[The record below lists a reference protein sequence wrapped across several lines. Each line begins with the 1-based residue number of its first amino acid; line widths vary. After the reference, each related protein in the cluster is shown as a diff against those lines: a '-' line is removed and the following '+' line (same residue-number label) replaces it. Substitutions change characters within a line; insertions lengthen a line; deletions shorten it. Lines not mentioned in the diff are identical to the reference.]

1 MKVVT
6 WNVNS
11 LNVRLEHVI
20 DWIKSN
26 KPDILCL
33 QETKQTNENFQHDAF
48 SSIGYKSYHNGQKTY
63 NGVALISN
71 KHLENVSNDLPNF
84 NDLQKRII
92 SGYYPSEKFG
102 LVQIVSAYI
111 PNGQSLDSDKFQ
123 YKIEWL
129 DSFYKWSKNLLSNNS
144 HVILTGDFNIAPDDK
159 DCHNPDDWIGKILV
173 SPKERDYF
181 KKILSNGFIDSFR
194 SLNPDDQLYSW
205 WDYRMAGY
213 RRNLGMRIDHI
224 LSSESLRKN
233 LFTSYIDEEPRKL
246 ERPSDHTP
254 VITEFK

>member
-26 KPDILCL
+26 KPDILCI
-33 QETKQTNENFQHDAF
+33 QETKQTNEKFAHDAF
-48 SSIGYKSYHNGQKTY
+48 SSIGYESYHNGQKTY
-63 NGVALISN
+63 NGVAIISN
-71 KHLENVSNDLPNF
+71 IPLQKITHDLPNF
-84 NDLQKRII
+84 SDPQKRII
-92 SGYYPSEKFG
+92 TGQYPSEKLG
-102 LVQIVSAYI
+102 LVQVVSAYI
-111 PNGQSLDSDKFQ
+111 PNGQSLDSDKFD
-123 YKIEWL
+123 YKMQWL
-129 DSFYKWSKNLLSNNS
+129 DSFCEWSTNLLSKNK
-144 HVILTGDFNIAPDDK
+144 HVILTGDFNIAPSDK
-159 DCHNPDDWIGKILV
+159 DCHNPDEWIGKVLV

-181 KKILSNGFIDSFR
+181 NKIINNGFIDSFR
-194 SLNPDDQLYSW
+194 NLNPDDQLYSW

-224 LSSESLRKN
+224 LSSNSLSKN
-233 LFTSYIDEEPRKL
+233 LFKSYIDEGPRKL

>member
-20 DWIKSN
+20 HWIKSN
-26 KPDILCL
+26 KPDILCI
-33 QETKQTNENFQHDAF
+33 QETKQTNEKFSHDAF
-48 SSIGYKSYHNGQKTY
+48 SSIGYESYHNGQKTY
-63 NGVALISN
+63 NGVAIISN
-71 KHLENVSNDLPNF
+71 KPLQKITHDLPNF
-84 NDLQKRII
+84 NDPQKRII
-92 SGYYPSEKFG
+92 AGQYPSEKLG
-102 LVQIVSAYI
+102 LVQVVSAYI
-111 PNGQSLDSDKFQ
+111 PNGQSLDSDKFN
-123 YKIEWL
+123 YKIQWL
-129 DSFYKWSKNLLSNNS
+129 DSFCKWSTNLLSNNK
-144 HVILTGDFNIAPDDK
+144 HVILTGDFNIAPCDQ
-159 DCHNPDDWIGKILV
+159 DCHNPSEWIGKILV

-181 KKILSNGFIDSFR
+181 NKIIKNGFIDSFR
-194 SLNPDDQLYSW
+194 NLNPNDQLYSW

-224 LSSESLRKN
+224 LSSNSLRKN
-233 LFTSYIDEEPRKL
+233 LFKSYIDEGPRKL